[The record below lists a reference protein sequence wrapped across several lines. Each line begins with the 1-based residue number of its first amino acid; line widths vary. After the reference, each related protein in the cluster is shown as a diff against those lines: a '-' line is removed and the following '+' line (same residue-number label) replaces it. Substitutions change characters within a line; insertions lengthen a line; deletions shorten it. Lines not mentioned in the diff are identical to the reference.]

1 MKHKLPTGPDIAAL
15 DTAHQA
21 AKAYLEGLDQR
32 AVYPSQE
39 AIAALDRFDE
49 AFPRQGT
56 DPTAIVQLLD
66 QLGSPATTAQMGG
79 RYFGFVNGGALP
91 ATLAVRQLSSAWDQN
106 PALNVMSPIA
116 STLEQV
122 CERWMNELFDLPG
135 STALGLV
142 TGTSMSLACGFV
154 AARNE
159 LLRRQGWDA
168 VSNGL
173 FGAPPIRVI
182 VSEAARSTVWK
193 ALSFIGMGKDRVEK
207 VPCDDQGRIQVDHI
221 PSLDHN
227 CLLIL
232 GAGNVN
238 TGAFDD
244 FAAIMPKAQA
254 AGAWTHIDGAFGLWA
269 VGAQRTRHLCQGI
282 ELADSWSCDA
292 HKTLNTPY
300 DCGLILCKN
309 RSALVTAMQAKG
321 SYIQWSEDGNRDSML
336 YTPDM
341 SRRAR
346 GVELWA
352 ALKSLGREG
361 VDALVTQLCDRAQ
374 QFATA
379 LAVEGYQIL
388 NDVVFNQVVV
398 ALDNDDQTQRA
409 LSYIQD
415 SGECWVGG
423 AKLNDRAIIRVSIC
437 SYRTTS
443 NDVERSVHSFAAAK
457 EKAQRN

>member
-1 MKHKLPTGPDIAAL
+1 
-15 DTAHQA
+15 
-21 AKAYLEGLDQR
+21 
-32 AVYPSQE
+32 
-39 AIAALDRFDE
+39 
-49 AFPRQGT
+49 
-56 DPTAIVQLLD
+56 
-66 QLGSPATTAQMGG
+66 
-79 RYFGFVNGGALP
+79 
-91 ATLAVRQLSSAWDQN
+91 
-106 PALNVMSPIA
+106 
-116 STLEQV
+116 
-122 CERWMNELFDLPG
+122 
-135 STALGLV
+135 
-142 TGTSMSLACGFV
+142 
-154 AARNE
+154 
-159 LLRRQGWDA
+159 
-168 VSNGL
+168 
-173 FGAPPIRVI
+173 
-182 VSEAARSTVWK
+182 
-193 ALSFIGMGKDRVEK
+193 MGKDRVEK

-254 AGAWTHIDGAFGLWA
+254 AGAWTHIDGAFALWA
-269 VGAQRTRHLCQGI
+269 MAARRTRHLCQGI

-300 DCGLILCKN
+300 DCGLILCKD
-309 RSALVTAMQAKG
+309 RRALIAAMQAQG

-388 NDVVFNQVVV
+388 NDVVFNQVAV

-457 EKAQRN
+457 EKAQRS

>member
-49 AFPRQGT
+49 AFPTQGT
-56 DPTAIVQLLD
+56 DPTTIVQLLD

-182 VSEAARSTVWK
+182 VSEAAHSTVWK

-282 ELADSWSCDA
+282 EFADSWSCDA

-300 DCGLILCKN
+300 DCGLILCKD
-309 RSALVTAMQAKG
+309 RRALIAAMQAQG

-336 YTPDM
+336 YTPTCHG
-341 SRRAR
+341 AP
-346 GVELWA
+346 VEWNY
-352 ALKSLGREG
+352 GPP
-361 VDALVTQLCDRAQ
+361 
-374 QFATA
+374 
-379 LAVEGYQIL
+379 
-388 NDVVFNQVVV
+388 
-398 ALDNDDQTQRA
+398 
-409 LSYIQD
+409 
-415 SGECWVGG
+415 
-423 AKLNDRAIIRVSIC
+423 
-437 SYRTTS
+437 
-443 NDVERSVHSFAAAK
+443 
-457 EKAQRN
+457 

>member
-1 MKHKLPTGPDIAAL
+1 MNQKLPTGPDFAAL
-15 DTAHQA
+15 DTAHNA
-21 AKAYLEGLDQR
+21 AKTYLESLDQR
-32 AVYPSQE
+32 DVYPSQQ
-39 AIAALDRFDE
+39 AIAALNRFDE
-49 AFPRQGT
+49 ALPGQGT
-56 DPTAIVQLLD
+56 DPKAVVQLLD

-91 ATLAVRQLSSAWDQN
+91 ATLAVRLLSSAWDQN

-122 CERWMNELFDLPG
+122 CERWLNELFDLPR

-182 VSEAARSTVWK
+182 VGEAAHSTVWK

-207 VPCDDQGRIQVDHI
+207 VPCDDQGRMQTNQI
-221 PSLDHN
+221 PGLDRN

-232 GAGNVN
+232 SAGNVN

-244 FAAIMPKAQA
+244 FATIMPEAQA

-269 VGAQRTRHLCQGI
+269 VAAQQTRHLCQGI
-282 ELADSWSCDA
+282 EVADSWSCDA

-300 DCGLILCKN
+300 DCGLILCKD
-309 RSALVTAMQAKG
+309 RRALIAAMQAQG
-321 SYIQWSEDGNRDSML
+321 TYIQWAEDNSRDSML

-361 VDALVTQLCDRAQ
+361 VDALITQLCDRAQ
-374 QFATA
+374 RFATA
-379 LAVEGYQIL
+379 LAAEGYQIL
-388 NDVVFNQVVV
+388 NDVVFNQVAVC
-398 ALDNDDQTQRA
+398 LENDEQTQNA
-409 LSYIQD
+409 LSYIQND
-415 SGECWVGG
+415 GECWVSG
-423 AKLNDRAIIRVSIC
+423 AKLNDRTIIRVSVC
-437 SYRTTS
+437 SYRTTPD
-443 NDVERSVHSFAAAK
+443 DVKRSVHSFAAAK

>member
-1 MKHKLPTGPDIAAL
+1 MNRKLPTGPNFAAL
-15 DTAHQA
+15 DAAHEA
-21 AKAYLEGLDQR
+21 TKAYLKRVDQQS
-32 AVYPSQE
+32 AYSDKD
-39 AIAALDRFDE
+39 AIAALS
-49 AFPRQGT
+49 AFQESLPRQGME
-56 DPTAIVQLLD
+56 PTAIVRLLD
-66 QLGSPATTAQMGG
+66 RLGSPATTAQMGG

-91 ATLAVRQLSSAWDQN
+91 AALAARQLAGAWDQN
-106 PALNVMSPIA
+106 PALHVISPIA

-122 CERWMNELFDLPG
+122 CEGWISELFGLSR

-168 VSNGL
+168 VRDGL

-182 VSEAARSTVWK
+182 VSDEAHGTVWK
-193 ALSFIGMGKDRVEK
+193 ALSFIGMGKDRVER
-207 VPCDDQGRIQVDHI
+207 VPCDDQGRMLVEHI
-221 PSLDHN
+221 PPLDRN

-232 GAGNVN
+232 AAGNVN

-244 FAAIMPKAQA
+244 FPMIMPMARA

-269 VGAQRTRHLCQGI
+269 VAAEHTKHLCRNI
-282 ELADSWSCDA
+282 EQADSWSCDA

-300 DCGLILCKN
+300 DCGLILCKD
-309 RSALVTAMQAKG
+309 RAALVTAMQAQG
-321 SYIQWSEDGNRDSML
+321 SYIQWSEDSNRDSML

-361 VDALVTQLCDRAQ
+361 VDTLVTQLCDRAQ
-374 QFATA
+374 QFANALTA
-379 LAVEGYQIL
+379 EGYQIL
-388 NDVVFNQVVV
+388 NDVVFNQVAV
-398 ALDNDDQTQRA
+398 ALDNDEQTQRA
-409 LSYIQD
+409 LSHIQD

-423 AKLNDRAIIRVSIC
+423 AKLNDRAIIRVSVC
-437 SYRTTS
+437 SYRTT
-443 NDVERSVHSFAAAK
+443 V
-457 EKAQRN
+457 Q

>member
-1 MKHKLPTGPDIAAL
+1 MNQKLPTGPDIAAL

-49 AFPRQGT
+49 AFPRQGA

-182 VSEAARSTVWK
+182 VSEAAHSTVWK

-300 DCGLILCKN
+300 DCGLILCKD

-388 NDVVFNQVVV
+388 NDVVFNQVAV

-423 AKLNDRAIIRVSIC
+423 AKLNDKAIIRVSIC
-437 SYRTTS
+437 SYRTTP

-457 EKAQRN
+457 EKAQRS

>member
-15 DTAHQA
+15 DTAHRA

-182 VSEAARSTVWK
+182 VSEAAHSTVWK

-282 ELADSWSCDA
+282 EFADSWSCDA

-300 DCGLILCKN
+300 DCGLILCKD
-309 RSALVTAMQAKG
+309 RRALIAAMQAQG
-321 SYIQWSEDGNRDSML
+321 SYIQWSEDSNRDSML

-361 VDALVTQLCDRAQ
+361 VDTLVTQLCDRAQ

-388 NDVVFNQVVV
+388 NDVVFNQVAV

>member
-182 VSEAARSTVWK
+182 VSEAAHSTVWK

-379 LAVEGYQIL
+379 LSVEGYQIL
-388 NDVVFNQVVV
+388 NDVVFNQVAV

>member
-1 MKHKLPTGPDIAAL
+1 MNHKLPTGPDIAAL

-49 AFPRQGT
+49 AFPRQGA

-122 CERWMNELFDLPG
+122 CERWMNELFDLPR

-142 TGTSMSLACGFV
+142 TGTSMSLACGLV

-173 FGAPPIRVI
+173 FGGPSIRVI
-182 VSEAARSTVWK
+182 VSEAAHSTVWK

-300 DCGLILCKN
+300 DCGLILCKD

-379 LAVEGYQIL
+379 LAAEGYQIL
-388 NDVVFNQVVV
+388 NHVVFNQVAV

-423 AKLNDRAIIRVSIC
+423 AKLNDKAIIRVSIC
-437 SYRTTS
+437 SYRTTP

-457 EKAQRN
+457 EKAQRS

>member
-15 DTAHQA
+15 DTAHRA

-182 VSEAARSTVWK
+182 VSEAAHSTVWK

-388 NDVVFNQVVV
+388 NDVVFNQVAV

>member
-1 MKHKLPTGPDIAAL
+1 MNHKLPTGPDIAAL

-21 AKAYLEGLDQR
+21 AKAYLESLDQR

-49 AFPRQGT
+49 AFPRQGA

-122 CERWMNELFDLPG
+122 CERWMNELFDLPR

-142 TGTSMSLACGFV
+142 TGTSMSLACGLV

-173 FGAPPIRVI
+173 FGGPSIRVI
-182 VSEAARSTVWK
+182 VSEAAHSTVWK

-300 DCGLILCKN
+300 DCGLILCKD

-379 LAVEGYQIL
+379 LAAEGYQIL
-388 NDVVFNQVVV
+388 NDVVFNQVAV

-423 AKLNDRAIIRVSIC
+423 AKLNDKAIIRVSIC
-437 SYRTTS
+437 SYRTTP

-457 EKAQRN
+457 EKAQRS

>member
-182 VSEAARSTVWK
+182 VSEAAHSTVWK

-388 NDVVFNQVVV
+388 NDVVFNQVAV

>member
-1 MKHKLPTGPDIAAL
+1 MNHKLPTGPDIAAL

-49 AFPRQGT
+49 AFPWQGT

-122 CERWMNELFDLPG
+122 CERWVNELFDLPR

-182 VSEAARSTVWK
+182 VSEAAHSTVWK
-193 ALSFIGMGKDRVEK
+193 ALSLIGMGKDRVEK

-238 TGAFDD
+238 TGAFDN
-244 FAAIMPKAQA
+244 FAAIMPRAQA

-269 VGAQRTRHLCQGI
+269 IAAQRTRHLCQGI

-300 DCGLILCKN
+300 DCGLILCKD
-309 RSALVTAMQAKG
+309 RSALVTAMQAQG
-321 SYIQWSEDGNRDSML
+321 SYIQWSEKGNRDNML

-379 LAVEGYQIL
+379 LAAEGYQIL
-388 NDVVFNQVVV
+388 NDVVFNQVAV

-443 NDVERSVHSFAAAK
+443 NDVERSVRSFAAAK
-457 EKAQRN
+457 EKAQRS

>member
-182 VSEAARSTVWK
+182 VSEAAHSTVWK

-282 ELADSWSCDA
+282 EFADSWSCDA

-300 DCGLILCKN
+300 DCGLILCKD
-309 RSALVTAMQAKG
+309 RRALIAAMQAQG
-321 SYIQWSEDGNRDSML
+321 SYIQWSEDSNRDSML

-361 VDALVTQLCDRAQ
+361 VDTLVTQLCDRAQ

-388 NDVVFNQVVV
+388 NDVVFNQVAV

>member
-122 CERWMNELFDLPG
+122 CERWMNELFDLPS

-182 VSEAARSTVWK
+182 VSEAAHSTVWK

-207 VPCDDQGRIQVDHI
+207 VPCDNQGRIQVDHI

-388 NDVVFNQVVV
+388 NDVVFNQVAV

-457 EKAQRN
+457 EKAQSN

>member
-1 MKHKLPTGPDIAAL
+1 MKPKLPTGPDIAAL
-15 DTAHQA
+15 DTAHRA

-182 VSEAARSTVWK
+182 VSEAAHSTVWK

-388 NDVVFNQVVV
+388 NDVVFNQVAV

>member
-182 VSEAARSTVWK
+182 VSEAAHSTVWK

-282 ELADSWSCDA
+282 EFADSWSCDA

-300 DCGLILCKN
+300 DCGLILCKD
-309 RSALVTAMQAKG
+309 RRALIAAMQAQG

-361 VDALVTQLCDRAQ
+361 VDTLVTQLCDRAQ

-388 NDVVFNQVVV
+388 NDVVFNQVAV

>member
-1 MKHKLPTGPDIAAL
+1 MNKKLPTGPDFAAL
-15 DTAHQA
+15 DTAHDA
-21 AKAYLEGLDQR
+21 AKTYLESLDQR
-32 AVYPSQE
+32 AVYPSQQ
-39 AIAALDRFDE
+39 AIAALNSFDE
-49 AFPRQGT
+49 ALPGQGT
-56 DPTAIVQLLD
+56 DPTAVVQLLD

-91 ATLAVRQLSSAWDQN
+91 ATLAVRLLSSAWDQN

-122 CERWMNELFDLPG
+122 CERWLNELFDLPR

-182 VSEAARSTVWK
+182 VGEAAHSTVWK

-207 VPCDDQGRIQVDHI
+207 VPCDDQGRMQTNQI
-221 PSLDHN
+221 PGLDRN

-232 GAGNVN
+232 SAGNVN
-238 TGAFDD
+238 TGAFDN
-244 FAAIMPKAQA
+244 FATIMPEAQA

-269 VGAQRTRHLCQGI
+269 VAAQQTRHLCQGI
-282 ELADSWSCDA
+282 EVADSWSCDA

-300 DCGLILCKN
+300 DCGLILCKD
-309 RSALVTAMQAKG
+309 RRALIAAMQAQG
-321 SYIQWSEDGNRDSML
+321 TYIQWAEDNSRDSML

-361 VDALVTQLCDRAQ
+361 VDALITQLCDRAQ

-379 LAVEGYQIL
+379 LAAEGYQIL
-388 NDVVFNQVVV
+388 NDVVFNQVAVC
-398 ALDNDDQTQRA
+398 LENDEQTLRA
-409 LSYIQD
+409 LSYIQND
-415 SGECWVGG
+415 GKCWVSG
-423 AKLNDRAIIRVSIC
+423 AKLNDRTIIRVSVC
-437 SYRTTS
+437 SYRTTP
-443 NDVERSVHSFAAAK
+443 NDVKRSVHSFAAAK
-457 EKAQRN
+457 EKAQRS